1 MKHPK
6 ILVGA
11 PVTDLMEYCF
21 DRFIE
26 SIRNLTYPSYDIFLV
41 DNSKED
47 RFFNK
52 VKGMGIPVERIEF
65 IDDPRVRLVKC
76 RNMIREKVIKGC
88 YDYMYCADQDVI
100 PPKTVLEDLLKHQ
113 KKVVSG
119 VYYNITPEGK
129 PISVIR
135 VPANEDTFEEDNL
148 VRPLTEEEM
157 KTPRLVRVG
166 LNGTGC
172 LLIHRSVLQRI
183 KFRNE
188 LNAPIWDDTTFAMD
202 CIRNKIPMF
211 ADIGIKCDHLLKEKP
226 WNWKIKAERTD
237 DGGLSVKKIVI
248 SPKSDKDQMYYY

>member
-1 MKHPK
+1 MKAPK

-26 SIRNLTYPSYDIFLV
+26 SIRNLTYPNYDIFLV

-52 VKGMGIPVERIEF
+52 IKGMGIPAERIEF

-76 RNMIREKVIKGC
+76 RNMIREKALKGG

-135 VPANEDTFEEDNL
+135 VPANEETFERDNL
-148 VRPLTEEEM
+148 VRPLTEVEM
-157 KTPRLVRVG
+157 ESPKLVRVG

-188 LNAPIWDDTTFAMD
+188 LNMPIWDDTTFAMD
-202 CIRNKIPMF
+202 CVKNGITMYADTGIR
-211 ADIGIKCDHLLKEKP
+211 CDHLLKEKP
-226 WNWKIKAERTD
+226 WNWKIKAERV
-237 DGGLSVKKIVI
+237 GEGLRVKKITI
-248 SPKSDKDQMYYY
+248 APKSGKAEMYYY